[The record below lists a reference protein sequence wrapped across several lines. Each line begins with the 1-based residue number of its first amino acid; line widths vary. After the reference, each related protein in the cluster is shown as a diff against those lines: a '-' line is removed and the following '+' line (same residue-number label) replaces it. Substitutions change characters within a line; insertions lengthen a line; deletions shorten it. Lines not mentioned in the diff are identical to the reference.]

1 MTEYEYVTDSVTIR
15 SLILS
20 CQRSPYLIDIQRRRR
35 RPFVGY
41 FIGIHGE
48 SRGLQL
54 TSGTSLYN
62 KQRKDKVRISI
73 VEVTKWRH
81 RLGYGIYEAANYK

>member
-1 MTEYEYVTDSVTIR
+1 MSAVT
-15 SLILS
+15 L
-20 CQRSPYLIDIQRRRR
+20 PYWVVNLYMIPYNVPLYKFNIDIQLRRR

-73 VEVTKWRH
+73 VKVTKWRH
-81 RLGYGIYEAANYK
+81 RLGYGIYANYK